1 MSKVKQV
8 IPPEERLFLRELSKL
23 DRMSRVRQL
32 YQAGW
37 TLAAIGNAFNPP
49 KQRSTIYSWVTA
61 PPRTNTLPPPP
72 SPSSSSSLSTFSAAE
87 KSRLAPTREY
97 RRTPVSSAIS
107 AKDLSEIQYL
117 SPLAQRYRARANPT
131 GIYAESNI
139 RLTSLCERLYSEGVT
154 VTELAKAAS
163 VTYRAM
169 ARRLGR

>member
-1 MSKVKQV
+1 VSKVKQV

-72 SPSSSSSLSTFSAAE
+72 SPSSSLSTFSAAE

-97 RRTPVSSAIS
+97 RRTPTPSAIS

-139 RLTSLCERLYSEGVT
+139 KLTELCERLYSEGIT
-154 VTELAKAAS
+154 VTELAKAAG